1 MFITI
6 VGVGALGSH
15 LVQFLRNEKAV
26 LRVIDFD
33 RVEQRNVLS
42 QFHSKPNVG
51 KLKVESLKQ
60 AMQFLY
66 GVKIETNSNK
76 LVEDNVDALLSLGG
90 RMAVDVPSNL
100 VIDCLDNGAARR
112 LVQAH
117 VRKHGIPCLHGAL
130 APDGAFGRVIW
141 DQDFVID
148 DEAGQGA
155 ATCEN
160 GEFLPFIA
168 LVSAYLAK
176 AAQEF
181 LATGKRAGYSI
192 SPAGTFRV

>member
-1 MFITI
+1 VLITI
-6 VGVGALGSH
+6 VGCGALGSH
-15 LVQFLRNEKAV
+15 LVQFLRNEKATFKV
-26 LRVIDFD
+26 VDFD

-76 LVEDNVDALLSLGG
+76 LVQDNVDKLLGG
-90 RMAVDVPSNL
+90 SDL

-112 LVQAH
+112 LVQGF

-130 APDGAFGRVIW
+130 APDGGFGRCIW
-141 DQDFVID
+141 DESFVID
-148 DEAGQGA
+148 DESGAGA
-155 ATCEN
+155 ATCED
-160 GEFLPFIA
+160 GAFLPFIA
-168 LVSAYLAK
+168 LVSAYLAR
-176 AAQEF
+176 AAQVF
-181 LATGKRAGYSI
+181 LATGKRNGYSV
-192 SPAGTFRV
+192 SPAGAFVV